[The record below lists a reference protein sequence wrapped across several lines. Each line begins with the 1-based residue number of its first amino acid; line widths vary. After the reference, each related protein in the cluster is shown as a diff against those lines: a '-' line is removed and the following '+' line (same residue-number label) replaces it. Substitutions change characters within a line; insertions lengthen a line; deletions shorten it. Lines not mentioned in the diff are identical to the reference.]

1 MSSEDI
7 AQAIE
12 EIKPL
17 AKGSPN
23 LTESIKIL
31 GDIISAGSI
40 SNSAGVAIGRN
51 IQMVVNQL
59 SLPAETVAALL
70 SVRSILASSLGLDA
84 DRYSLK
90 TLLAD
95 KTHDFVG
102 RTYVFDSIEEFLKSH
117 DKGYLVVQADPGMGK
132 SAILAE
138 YVRRSGC
145 IAHFNVRAAGIV
157 TARQFLENI
166 CAQIIIDFGL
176 PYPTLPPDATQE
188 GIRLSKMLQEASSKL
203 TDEERLVIAV
213 DALDEVELMGHPS
226 GANILYLP
234 KVLPKHVY
242 FILTKRHVSL
252 PFVVEVPQFS
262 LDLMRHQRDNRND
275 VEIYISRRSDQPA
288 MRNWIARQKISKDAF
303 VKKLADLSENNFM
316 YLHYVLPEIE
326 SGTYQVL
333 EIDSLPTGL
342 QGYYEDHWRHMGM
355 TTKPIPRAKIRMIYV
370 MCEVREPVSRKMIV
384 QFATDK
390 VLQVD
395 ELTVQE
401 VLDEWN
407 QFLHKQPTADGL
419 RYSIYHASFRD
430 FLHRKEIVQA
440 AGITIKEVN
449 ALIADT
455 LWGSVFGEPTSERG
469 YADASEI

>member
-7 AQAIE
+7 TQAIE
-12 EIKPL
+12 KIKPL
-17 AKGSPN
+17 AEGNPS

-31 GDIISAGSI
+31 GDTISAGNI

-51 IQMVVNQL
+51 IRMVVNQL

-70 SVRSILASSLGLDA
+70 GIRNVLGSSLGLDP

-90 TLLAD
+90 TLLTD
-95 KTHDFVG
+95 KTHGFVG
-102 RTYVFDSIEEFLKSH
+102 RIYVFDSIEEFLKSH
-117 DKGYLVVQADPGMGK
+117 DNGYFVIQADPGIGK

-145 IAHFNVRAAGIV
+145 IAHFNVRAIGIV
-157 TARQFLENI
+157 TAKQFLENV
-166 CAQIIIDFGL
+166 CAQIIVDFGL
-176 PYPTLPPDATQE
+176 PYVTLPADVAQD
-188 GIRLSKMLQEASSKL
+188 GARLSKLLQEAASKL
-203 TDEERLVIAV
+203 TDDERLVIAV
-213 DALDEVELMGHPS
+213 DALDEVELMGHQS

-242 FILTKRHVSL
+242 FILTKRDVAL
-252 PFVVEVPQFS
+252 PFVVEAPQFP
-262 LDLMRHQRDNRND
+262 LDLMTHQGDNRSD
-275 VEIYISRRSDQPA
+275 VETYISRRSDQRA
-288 MRNWIARQKISKDAF
+288 TKNWITRQKMSQDTF
-303 VKKLADLSENNFM
+303 VKKLADLSEDNFM

-326 SGTYQVL
+326 SGTYQAL
-333 EIDSLPTGL
+333 EIERLPTGL

-355 TTKPIPRAKIRMIYV
+355 TAKPIPRDKIRIIYV
-370 MCEVREPVSRKMIV
+370 MCEVRQPVSRTMIA
-384 QFATDK
+384 QFTTDK
-390 VLQVD
+390 FLQVD

-407 QFLHKQPTADGL
+407 QFLHKQPVAEGL

-430 FLHRKEIVQA
+430 FLHRKEVVQA

-449 ALIADT
+449 ALIANN
-455 LWGSVFGEPTSERG
+455 LWNSVYG
-469 YADASEI
+469 DQ